1 MEDYEID
8 QIRRIR
14 HQVSADNGHDL
25 RKVAEYYRRIENE
38 LRESGQFKF
47 ADGRRLTDR
56 DAGIALA
63 TEHRPPQTPSPLGPG

>member
-1 MEDYEID
+1 MSDFEID

-25 RKVAEYYRRIENE
+25 RRVAEYYRRIENE

-47 ADGRRLTDR
+47 ADERDRETVVQSTDAR
-56 DAGIALA
+56 N
-63 TEHRPPQTPSPLGPG
+63 S